1 MDAVWACEW
10 WDGEDVGRDSLL
22 RGFEAKV
29 LGELIEIRR
38 ESVDGECD
46 GAYMEMQIVSV
57 PFVH

>member
-1 MDAVWACEW
+1 M
-10 WDGEDVGRDSLL
+10 GRDSLL

-29 LGELIEIRR
+29 LGELIEISR